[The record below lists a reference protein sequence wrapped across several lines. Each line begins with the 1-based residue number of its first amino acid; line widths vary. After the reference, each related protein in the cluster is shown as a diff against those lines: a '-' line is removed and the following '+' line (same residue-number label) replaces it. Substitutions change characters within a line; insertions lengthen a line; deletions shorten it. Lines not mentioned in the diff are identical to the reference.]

1 MSKPFSAEHL
11 QGLKL
16 QLAQSNPRNLAI
28 VYADMDPSPGQ
39 IRLMKGIV
47 SDDPE
52 FSQIIV
58 KTVRGGGKTKVCS
71 VSFAHI
77 HHHDPTRKIFVH
89 SGSYEQARYLYSYYR
104 PLILN
109 PDYFPQDELL
119 HEPTQTLTQFKSG
132 GFLKVLA
139 ASERQSR
146 GGHVDIMCLDEA
158 VLIKQD
164 LIDAVWPTVRT
175 SKKPKRIVLS
185 TASPKVSLDWF
196 LRIWQHADQLKFK
209 RYEWPLEECHWINQ
223 QDTANAQ
230 LLVDSETFKV
240 EFLGEIA
247 ERRGTVWDNNLI
259 NAALVDPQK
268 AEEYP
273 LPAAD
278 PLTEKW
284 TSLDWGFIGQAVLLF
299 CEKQAETVYIRDCKI
314 WSKES
319 YTSIKQEIKEDF
331 GEYPIYPDSEA
342 VADNEDLRK
351 MGMQV
356 IPVIFSKDKDFLI
369 SRVRWRLEKGLLKIP
384 NPDITNLAQ
393 GIDGRKYF
401 TLVQQMKAYHYNEK
415 TRKPEKVND
424 HCCDALICAMKH
436 VEQPS
441 GRGLPIT
448 VTSATP

>member
-1 MSKPFSAEHL
+1 MKPSRG
-11 QGLKL
+11 QT
-16 QLAQSNPRNLAI
+16 QLMR
-28 VYADMDPSPGQ
+28 
-39 IRLMKGIV
+39 GIIN
-47 SDDPE
+47 DDPAY
-52 FSQIIV
+52 SQIIA
-58 KTVRGGGKTKVCS
+58 KTVRGGGKTKVTA
-71 VSFAHI
+71 VSYAII
-77 HHHDPTRKIFVH
+77 HRKDPSRKVFVH
-89 SGSYEQARYLYSYYR
+89 SGSFEQARYFYSYYR

-109 PDYFPQDELL
+109 PEFFPQDRLL
-119 HEPTQTLTQFKSG
+119 HEPTQSLTQFTDSG
-132 GFLKVLA
+132 FMKILA

-146 GGHVDIMCLDEA
+146 GGHVDDIVLDEA
-158 VLIKQD
+158 VLINQD

-175 SKKPKRIVLS
+175 SKHPKRVILS

-196 LRIWQHADQLKFK
+196 LRIWQHAEQLRFK
-209 RYEWPLEECHWINQ
+209 RFEWPLEECHWISQ

-240 EFLGEIA
+240 EFLGEIG

-259 NAALVDPQK
+259 NAALVDPRK

-299 CEKQAETVYIRDCKI
+299 CEKQAETVYIRDCRI

-331 GEYPIYPDSEA
+331 GDYPIYPDSEA
-342 VADNEDLRK
+342 VADNEDLKR
-351 MGMQV
+351 MGMRV
-356 IPVIFSKDKDFLI
+356 VPVIFSKEKDFLI

-384 NPDITNLAQ
+384 NPDITDLAQ

-415 TRKPEKVND
+415 TGKPEKVND
-424 HCCDALICAMKH
+424 HACDALICAMKH
-436 VEQPS
+436 VDS
-441 GRGLPIT
+441 PIDR
-448 VTSATP
+448 SKPIFRSRA

>member
-1 MSKPFSAEHL
+1 MSRSISPEQLLSLKP
-11 QGLKL
+11 
-16 QLAQSNPRNLAI
+16 QLASLSPRNLAI
-28 VYADMDPSPGQ
+28 LYAQIDPSPGQ
-39 IRLMKGIV
+39 VNLMKGIV
-47 SDDPE
+47 SDDLT
-52 FSQIIV
+52 FSQIIG
-58 KTVRGGGKTKVCS
+58 KTVRGGGKTKIAA

-77 HHHDPTRKIFVH
+77 QRHDPTRKIFVH
-89 SGSYEQARYLYSYYR
+89 SGSYEQARYLYGYYR

-109 PDYFPQDELL
+109 PEYFPQDELL
-119 HEPTQTLTQFKSG
+119 DEPTRSLTQFRSG

-158 VLIKQD
+158 VLIKQE

-175 SKKPKRIVLS
+175 SKRPKRIVLS
-185 TASPKVSLDWF
+185 TASPKVSLEWF
-196 LRIWQHADQLKFK
+196 LRIWQHADQLNFK
-209 RYEWPLEECHWINQ
+209 RFEWPLEECHWISQ

-259 NAALVDPQK
+259 NAALVDPRK

-284 TSLDWGFIGQAVLLF
+284 SALDWGYIGQAVLLF
-299 CEKQAETVYIRDCKI
+299 CEKQGETVYIRDCRI

-319 YTSIKQEIKEDF
+319 YTNIKQEIKEDF

-342 VADNEDLRK
+342 VADNEDLK
-351 MGMQV
+351 NMGMRV
-356 IPVIFSKDKDFLI
+356 FPVIFSKDKDFLI

-384 NPDITNLAQ
+384 NPDITDLNR
-393 GIDGRKYF
+393 GIDGSKYF

-415 TRKPEKVND
+415 TGKPEKVND

-436 VEQPS
+436 VEDS
-441 GRGLPIT
+441 GFRDLPVLT
-448 VTSATP
+448 RSR